1 MSHISCEG
9 AATLSLITPGTV
21 YAEGWNRQVD
31 FRVSRRFNADRLSI
45 QPSLD
50 FYNVLNASPVLA
62 TQNTYSA
69 TGTNQ
74 WNTITSLLGART
86 AKVGV
91 QVSWR

>member
-1 MSHISCEG
+1 
-9 AATLSLITPGTV
+9 
-21 YAEGWNRQVD
+21 VD
-31 FRVSRRFNADRLSI
+31 FRVSRRFRADRLSI

-50 FYNVLNASPVLA
+50 FYNVFNASPVLA

-74 WNTITSLLGART
+74 WNTVTSLLGART

>member
-1 MSHISCEG
+1 MSRL
-9 AATLSLITPGTV
+9 AALVRGD
-21 YAEGWNRQVD
+21 AAQV
-31 FRVSRRFNADRLSI
+31 
-45 QPSLD
+45 D
-50 FYNVLNASPVLA
+50 FYNVFNASPVLA

-74 WNTITSLLGART
+74 WNTVTSLLGART